1 MELNNI
7 PASGTWSETVGVLT
21 SNFEKVNVEVEKLKV
36 STIRF
41 KGYYPTIALL
51 NDNVPTPKLG
61 DIAWVGSPFP
71 GVIYDVLE
79 DGTWHPTTD
88 VPEIEVSS
96 LWGVFSNGTVSM
108 IQTLTTAQFS
118 ALETAGELDETTIYI
133 VIDPEQQA
141 SIAQI
146 LADLSAAIDSKAD
159 ATAVN
164 EALNTLTSALSSK
177 ANQQDLL
184 SLSVIVTTSVI
195 EQEPDWLS
203 VFARNGSWIFVDDEH
218 GANRPVGFVEPGVGT
233 QRKYNVQSWAV
244 STSSRP
250 TVQVRDMTDGSL
262 YVLTLETDNSIT
274 VQGLATSVQIGQ
286 ISTALD
292 SIQSIVTAIIG

>member
-1 MELNNI
+1 MKLNNI
-7 PASGTWSETVGVLT
+7 PASGTWSETAEVLT
-21 SNFEKVNVEVEKLKV
+21 SNFENVNVEVEKLKV

-51 NDNVPTPKLG
+51 NDNASSPKVG

-79 DGTWHPTTD
+79 AGTWHPTTD

-108 IQTLTTAQFS
+108 LQTLTTAQFT
-118 ALETAGELDETTIYI
+118 ALETAGELDDTTIYI

-146 LADLSAAIDSKAD
+146 LADLSTAIDSKAD

-164 EALNTLTSALSSK
+164 EALNILTSALNGK

-184 SLSVIVTTSVI
+184 SISVMVTTSVI
-195 EQEPDWLS
+195 EQEPDWLTI
-203 VFARNGSWIFVDDEH
+203 FTRNGSFVFVDDEH
-218 GANRPVGFVEPGVGT
+218 GANRPAGFYVPANGE
-233 QRKYNVQSWAV
+233 QRKYNVVTWAV
-244 STSSRP
+244 SASSRP
-250 TVQVRDMTDGSL
+250 TAQVKDMSEGNL
-262 YVLTLETDNSIT
+262 YILTLQVDNTIT
-274 VQGLATSVQIGQ
+274 VQELATSTQIGQ